1 MKLLH
6 QSIEL
11 LPQEQNLGEVYK
23 KIELVGRT
31 CYQSES
37 HIGEKPAKDFVD
49 RMIRAKHFSPVEHG
63 TIYLT
68 IPYGS
73 EEVSWYDKNPFSR
86 VTYSKVI
93 DTGEKRAHITTNLRV
108 IAESG
113 RWLDLKRYSCACSE
127 FHMRRVT
134 VKCITNR
141 QIANELVR
149 HRAFSFMQESTR
161 FCVAGDTKLKFQ
173 NPHWHYTIED
183 LYNKSLIGKNGSWKR
198 LLIENLDE
206 NTGILGYN
214 KIKNIFYNGEK
225 RVYRLTT
232 KLGYTIKCTTDHLIY
247 TPNGYKRLKEL
258 SVGDYVYV
266 NGQEVNTPLYKNKD
280 WLYNQNITLNK
291 TFVQIGKE
299 FGYNVSTLKNWARKF
314 HIPNKGTGYFNKN
327 RIPWNKGISEDDDNR
342 VKNQANAL
350 REFHH
355 TNAAHSK
362 IMKIDTSRYQKYMK
376 KCCEVCGTTTDLEV
390 HHIDKN
396 HQNNNPNN
404 LLTVCSSCH
413 QKIHNQTLTTL
424 FKDSIISIEDAG
436 IEKVYDLE
444 MEYYHNYVANGIIV
458 HNCNYSKEKFGNH
471 LTFIIPSNI
480 QTDDDINQE
489 ILNAWKNAEMSYLKV
504 TSEFHAR
511 PQDAAQILP
520 LGLKTTIYMTGF
532 LDDSGWKNFMS
543 LRYFESTGPVHPL
556 MKELS
561 TLIYSK
567 MKEEGWIS

>member
-161 FCVAGDTKLKFQ
+161 FC
-173 NPHWHYTIED
+173 
-183 LYNKSLIGKNGSWKR
+183 
-198 LLIENLDE
+198 
-206 NTGILGYN
+206 
-214 KIKNIFYNGEK
+214 
-225 RVYRLTT
+225 
-232 KLGYTIKCTTDHLIY
+232 
-247 TPNGYKRLKEL
+247 
-258 SVGDYVYV
+258 
-266 NGQEVNTPLYKNKD
+266 
-280 WLYNQNITLNK
+280 
-291 TFVQIGKE
+291 
-299 FGYNVSTLKNWARKF
+299 
-314 HIPNKGTGYFNKN
+314 
-327 RIPWNKGISEDDDNR
+327 
-342 VKNQANAL
+342 
-350 REFHH
+350 
-355 TNAAHSK
+355 
-362 IMKIDTSRYQKYMK
+362 
-376 KCCEVCGTTTDLEV
+376 
-390 HHIDKN
+390 
-396 HQNNNPNN
+396 
-404 LLTVCSSCH
+404 
-413 QKIHNQTLTTL
+413 
-424 FKDSIISIEDAG
+424 
-436 IEKVYDLE
+436 
-444 MEYYHNYVANGIIV
+444 
-458 HNCNYSKEKFGNH
+458 NYSKEKFGNH

-561 TLIYSK
+561 TLIYNK
-567 MKEEGWIS
+567 MKEEGWIF